1 MIKKIAEAIR
11 SQLTGKAWQAVAG
24 LGFLSAAAWTINLS
38 AGLAAVGVSFLLLE
52 WRADR

>member
-1 MIKKIAEAIR
+1 MINKLVNAVRNQVAG
-11 SQLTGKAWQAVAG
+11 SAWQAVAG
-24 LGFLSAAAWTINLS
+24 LGFLSSAAFTIDLT